1 MKRIVNFLALPAF
14 VPVLFFAVASMPVE
28 VLGCRNRGLLAVS
41 IALAGALGSLG
52 AAIMGLRG
60 RIRRDPNSQ
69 WWVVSAL
76 VLAVP
81 AVAVLFM
88 A

>member
-1 MKRIVNFLALPAF
+1 MNQIVRFLALPALN
-14 VPVLFFAVASMPVE
+14 PLLFFAVAATPVDL
-28 VLGCRNRGLLAVS
+28 LGCRNRGLIAVS

-52 AAIMGLRG
+52 SAIVGLRG

-69 WWVVSAL
+69 WWVASAM

-81 AVAVLFM
+81 AVAVLFL

>member
-1 MKRIVNFLALPAF
+1 MTPIVRFLALPTL
-14 VPVLFFAVASMPVE
+14 VPLLFFAVAATPVDL
-28 VLGCRNRGLLAVS
+28 LGCRNRGLVAVS
-41 IALAGALGSLG
+41 IALAGAMGSLG
-52 AAIMGLRG
+52 AAVMGLRG
-60 RIRRDPNSQ
+60 RIRQDPNS
-69 WWVVSAL
+69 WRWVVSAL